1 MSWLTVSTLRKTVK
15 TVTRQERLWLPQE
28 SFRLKNVEISIENES
43 SIIDFHQYDEW
54 YKIGVLDKQLQR
66 SVSLNFWIDSEVSV
80 SIFFYKKRRTLA
92 FWKKPSLQIV
102 KSMHMDIDDQDEE
115 NNENIK
121 FVWDRIPEFLINLR

>member
-80 SIFFYKKRRTLA
+80 SIFFYKKRRTRP